1 MNMTGRAAA
10 MKAQNKKL
18 HRPALLGLGL
28 LTAASVTPV
37 YAQPV
42 MPPAGGKYVNMGSSF
57 AAGPSIATP
66 ADSPN
71 TRCNRSSQNYAHQ
84 LARRHDLLLVDV
96 SCGGSTTV
104 HLLGPWNEL
113 PPQLDAV
120 DADTLLVTM
129 TTGGNDLGY
138 LGGLSAM
145 SCANVAARTGA
156 ASNPPCGAPPP
167 LPDDA
172 SYAAMESRLRQI
184 VAEVHRRAPKARLII
199 VDYATILPATG
210 VCAVLPLSPAQADS
224 SRGIARRL
232 DAITVRVAKETGTE
246 LIPASKITEDH
257 DVCAKDAWL
266 NGYPSPDV
274 PVEPTFF
281 HPRLAA
287 MTAIADALDQQ
298 IWPTQARKP

>member
-1 MNMTGRAAA
+1 
-10 MKAQNKKL
+10 MKARTKKP
-18 HRPALLGLGL
+18 HCRALIGLGL
-28 LTAASVTPV
+28 LTAAGMTPAH
-37 YAQPV
+37 AQPAP
-42 MPPAGGKYVNMGSSF
+42 PPAGGKYVNMGSSF

-84 LARRHDLLLVDV
+84 LARRHNLSLIDV

-104 HLLGPWNEL
+104 HLLEPWKEL

-145 SCANVAARTGA
+145 SCANVAARSGA
-156 ASNPPCGAPPP
+156 ASKPPCGAPPP

-184 VAEVHRRAPKARLII
+184 VAEVHRRAPKARLVI
-199 VDYATILPATG
+199 VDYVTILPPTG
-210 VCAVLPLSPAQADS
+210 VCAAVPLSPAQADT
-224 SRGIARRL
+224 SRGIAQRL
-232 DAITVRVAKETGTE
+232 DDITVRVAKETGTE
-246 LIPASKITEDH
+246 LIPASKISEGH
-257 DVCAKDAWL
+257 DACAKDAWL
-266 NGYPSPDV
+266 NGYPSPGV
-274 PVEPTFF
+274 PVEPTYF

-287 MTAIADALDQQ
+287 MTAIADALDRQ
-298 IWPTQARKP
+298 IWLAQARKP